1 MKKRHA
7 IKIIMFLLLA
17 LIIYCHIE
25 TILKKPM
32 NGSWENASFLI
43 SDNKNPD
50 VDAILS
56 GTSMVLA
63 NINNQ
68 ELYSNYDIIA
78 KSLGEP
84 EQPTYLSYYLLKDVL
99 EYQKP
104 KVVIF
109 DVQSLFYTKEKIE
122 DDLNKDEY
130 YFLHY
135 TLDKIKK
142 SSIKYEA
149 LQVAKTLKSDINF
162 WDYLSTMYYSHSNW
176 ENIKKDNYIEAN
188 GISNNGDII
197 LTEVYPYTE
206 HYNIES
212 VNEEDNSGEL
222 EDISEFNMIYFN
234 KMVELCKSKNIDL
247 VLVRSGFNGLSTWS
261 WEQYNVVDEL
271 AKENELIYLD
281 INTVIDEIQFDKR
294 LDMGDWAHFN
304 IVGAKKWTDYIGKI
318 IKEKYLDKTS
328 QKSIYEDYQS
338 EEQVLNERIEL
349 VNQKKEFL
357 QCTTFDQY
365 LDKLCQIEKD
375 GLIIAIVVSD
385 EASSKLTPNEE
396 WRLKELGFNES
407 LIGQYRS
414 SYAGILLNGVLEQ
427 EQLSNYAI
435 VLEGNFDDN
444 GVYKLTSGGYGSNT
458 EAGIEI
464 NETQYCQKER
474 GINIVVYNKKLDA
487 LISSV
492 YFDTYLTENPNPAV
506 LRNGMPY
513 IMQDVNR
520 WVPIRDVQG

>member
-1 MKKRHA
+1 M
-7 IKIIMFLLLA
+7 
-17 LIIYCHIE
+17 
-25 TILKKPM
+25 
-32 NGSWENASFLI
+32 
-43 SDNKNPD
+43 
-50 VDAILS
+50 ILS
-56 GTSMVLA
+56 
-63 NINNQ
+63 
-68 ELYSNYDIIA
+68 IA
-78 KSLGEP
+78 MI
-84 EQPTYLSYYLLKDVL
+84 V
-99 EYQKP
+99 
-104 KVVIF
+104 
-109 DVQSLFYTKEKIE
+109 
-122 DDLNKDEY
+122 KDE
-130 YFLHY
+130 
-135 TLDKIKK
+135 
-142 SSIKYEA
+142 
-149 LQVAKTLKSDINF
+149 
-162 WDYLSTMYYSHSNW
+162 
-176 ENIKKDNYIEAN
+176 
-188 GISNNGDII
+188 
-197 LTEVYPYTE
+197 
-206 HYNIES
+206 
-212 VNEEDNSGEL
+212 
-222 EDISEFNMIYFN
+222 
-234 KMVELCKSKNIDL
+234 
-247 VLVRSGFNGLSTWS
+247 
-261 WEQYNVVDEL
+261 
-271 AKENELIYLD
+271 
-281 INTVIDEIQFDKR
+281 
-294 LDMGDWAHFN
+294 
-304 IVGAKKWTDYIGKI
+304 
-318 IKEKYLDKTS
+318 EKYLDKTS

-474 GINIVVYNKKLDA
+474 GINIVVYNKKLNA

-492 YFDTYLTENPNPAV
+492 YFDTYLAENPNPAI

-520 WVPIRDVQG
+520 WVPIRDYSQRS